1 MAKPAWKKFDERM
14 FSGNRVAGAIEALGI
29 TQEEFLNVY
38 NSVEIERSKPSDKIA
53 ALEAQIQALQAK
65 LEGSSDGEAQAA

>member
-14 FSGNRVAGAIEALGI
+14 FSGNRVAGALQALGI
-29 TQEEFLNVY
+29 SQEEFLKTY

-53 ALEAQIQALQAK
+53 ALEAQIQALQAQ
-65 LEGSSDGEAQAA
+65 LEGSDSEAQAA

>member
-14 FSGNRVAGAIEALGI
+14 FSGNRVAGALQALGI
-29 TQEEFLNVY
+29 SQEEFLKTY

-53 ALEAQIQALQAK
+53 ALEARIQALQAK
-65 LEGSSDGEAQAA
+65 LEGSDSEAQAA